1 MAAGA
6 ADPSSPSTSPRS
18 SQATL
23 HPGPQVNGAETGAPP
38 SGVPPSPSSP
48 LPVVAIPDLEISDR
62 SPHEASPEDA
72 SRTPSDAAQ
81 GKKQAWMRPPN
92 VSAKG
97 GAAVIGGA
105 ASWPALSESA
115 KPSPKSSS
123 SDALK
128 SLSDAPLSAPAGSAT
143 STSSPKPNS
152 NPSLLRNHA
161 TPARQKSMKRGG
173 GSHISSSGTA
183 ADGGMLLSSPPPTSS
198 PMANSEKHQ
207 PSEVTL
213 SPRDQIPRKT
223 TNWDRGNTTGGS
235 GSHADDG
242 GDRRS
247 YGGNRR
253 WNNGGGAGSHNNY
266 SNHRDV
272 ERGAYD
278 GYRRNA
284 GASDVRMQPRNTRLI
299 RPPTPVSPP
308 FLGHHPPQPGPFENP
323 MVFPDVPSPIF
334 YIATQTPPGGVP
346 FVPHPAVPHQMFIP
360 AIDPQRAN
368 LLKQIDYYFSAENL
382 CRDVYLRQNMDEQG
396 WVPVFLIAG
405 FNRVKQLT
413 NSVEFILET
422 LRLSTVVEVQGDKIR
437 KRHDWMNWVL
447 PPTDSQSANASVAYL
462 NFNNLAARLQS
473 LGIGPA
479 YQNSMRFPDPN
490 EVLLSRSASG
500 NLSNQFQVP
509 VNHNWDA
516 NSQVTIADSDR
527 IKSGRSLHR
536 SDTF

>member
-1 MAAGA
+1 MAATT
-6 ADPSSPSTSPRS
+6 ADPSSPSTSPS
-18 SQATL
+18 TSQASR
-23 HPGPQVNGAETGAPP
+23 HPWPQLNGVETGAPP
-38 SGVPPSPSSP
+38 SGAPPSPSSP
-48 LPVVAIPDLEISDR
+48 SPVVAIPDLEISDR
-62 SPHEASPEDA
+62 SLQEASPEDA
-72 SRTPSDAAQ
+72 SRTSSDAAQ
-81 GKKQAWMRPPN
+81 GKKQAWKRPSN
-92 VSAKG
+92 VSAKA
-97 GAAVIGGA
+97 GAAVIGGT

-183 ADGGMLLSSPPPTSS
+183 ADGGISLSSPPPTSS

-253 WNNGGGAGSHNNY
+253 WNNGAT
-266 SNHRDV
+266 
-272 ERGAYD
+272 
-278 GYRRNA
+278 
-284 GASDVRMQPRNTRLI
+284 DVRMQPRNPRLL
-299 RPPTPVSPP
+299 RPPTSPVSPP
-308 FLGHHPPQPGPFENP
+308 FLGPPPQVGHFGNP

-334 YIATQTPPGGVP
+334 YIATQPPPGGVP
-346 FVPHPAVPHQMFIP
+346 FVPHQSVPPQMFIP

-405 FNRVKQLT
+405 FNRVH
-413 NSVEFILET
+413 LE
-422 LRLSTVVEVQGDKIR
+422 
-437 KRHDWMNWVL
+437 
-447 PPTDSQSANASVAYL
+447 
-462 NFNNLAARLQS
+462 
-473 LGIGPA
+473 
-479 YQNSMRFPDPN
+479 
-490 EVLLSRSASG
+490 LLYCPFELMLKWS
-500 NLSNQFQVP
+500 
-509 VNHNWDA
+509 
-516 NSQVTIADSDR
+516 
-527 IKSGRSLHR
+527 
-536 SDTF
+536 